1 MLDYF
6 IQFDFNVFVQVGVF
20 LLLLVYL
27 AIHRKDPHHLMSGLS
42 LFRTLILIL
51 LFLYLLL
58 NYASEIPPSLRTSS
72 LFGMFLINLY
82 MLWNAVLTRLERPYR
97 LALVACAQAPGKVE
111 TLKSAWQAGKHF
123 YSVRYFLKAL
133 FSGGAIRPFLNN
145 LASHQVREDL
155 KNSFQKQGVH
165 QEFISLKTLVS
176 YLQKQLAQD
185 DTLPQEF
192 KGSMDKAIADF
203 TVHPWIAEQINQFLN
218 LVLASPEVLFYPE
231 WSADQEQ
238 GGKTPGPSGG

>member
-27 AIHRKDPHHLMSGLS
+27 AIHRRDPHHLMSGLS
-42 LFRTLILIL
+42 LFRTLILII

-58 NYASEIPPSLRTSS
+58 NYASEIPPALRTSS
-72 LFGMFLINLY
+72 VFGMFLINLY
-82 MLWNAVLTRLERPYR
+82 MLWNAILTRLERPYR
-97 LALVACAQAPGKVE
+97 VSLDACAQAPGNVT

-123 YSVRYFLKAL
+123 YSVRYFLKGL

-155 KNSFQKQGVH
+155 KNTFQKYGVH
-165 QEFISLKTLVS
+165 QEFISLKTLVN
-176 YLQKQLAQD
+176 YLKSQLAED

-192 KGSMDKAIADF
+192 KDTMDKAVSDF
-203 TVHPWIAEQINQFLN
+203 TVHPWIEEQVNQFLN

-231 WSADQEQ
+231 WSADQEK
-238 GGKTPGPSGG
+238 GGKTSGSTGG